1 MIAVRPLAVLLLAL
15 ALAAPAVSRVA
26 TAQPK
31 ALDEL
36 MMDLNIAPLEPMPA
50 PPLNVTTVEGVRISL
65 GEIRDQAV
73 LVYFWA
79 TW

>member
-1 MIAVRPLAVLLLAL
+1 MRLQRLAVSMVVVAL
-15 ALAAPAVSRVA
+15 AVGALVPGSR
-26 TAQPK
+26 AQGK
-31 ALDEL
+31 SLEDL